1 MMEILMMSILP
12 TMRKTTRKQVG
23 DDNVYAP
30 SLSLSLR
37 NQMVISSWD
46 PYHVN
51 RNRFEGARHP
61 YDDK

>member
-51 RNRFEGARHP
+51 RNRFE
-61 YDDK
+61 